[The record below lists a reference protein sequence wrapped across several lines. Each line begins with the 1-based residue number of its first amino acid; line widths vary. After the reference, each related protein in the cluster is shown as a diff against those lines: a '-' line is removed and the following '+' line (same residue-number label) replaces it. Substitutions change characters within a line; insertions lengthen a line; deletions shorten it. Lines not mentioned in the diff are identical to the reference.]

1 MKAINQL
8 LCTTLLVACSPLA
21 IFAQPATRATTAVPR
36 LVKFSGALTDN
47 AGKPLTGVVG
57 LTFALYETQEGGAPI
72 WMETQN
78 IEADNN
84 GQYTALLGATK
95 NEGIPAEIFGS
106 GERWL
111 GVQPQGQT
119 ERPRVLMT
127 SVPYSLKAVDAETLG
142 GLPASAYA
150 LAGTAGI
157 AAGATGGAVA
167 SVSARV
173 AAPAGKS
180 NSADTAPA
188 TTITG
193 SGTAGTLAL
202 WTSSSVL
209 ASSVIEQK
217 SGLVGIGI
225 TPGDFKLSVADST
238 ASGIAGLTSFDTGV
252 GVEGIASA
260 DTGANVGVYGSSSS
274 SEGIGVTGDASAT
287 SGNASGIFGTTASTD
302 GIGVSGSAT
311 ATTGTTNGV
320 FGTADSGTGIGV
332 FGSASATSGENTGV
346 YGTTAS
352 PDGNG
357 MQGDANAET
366 GNTSGV
372 YGTNVSTEGTGIE
385 GDATATSGD
394 TVGVFGQ
401 ADSSTGYGVEG
412 SATADSGTTI
422 GVYGKDASTTGFGVE
437 GQATSTTG
445 NNVGVYGKSVS
456 TSGIGVS
463 GNVTATSGVVF
474 GVFGNTASPGGYG
487 VEGTA
492 TATSGETYAV
502 AGINSSSA
510 GYGVYGYNESATG
523 ATFGVFGEAAST
535 AGIGVVGV
543 GTAESEL
550 GKELNIVPA
559 GVWGTSSA
567 GVGVLA
573 TTDGTEAIAAYNNAS
588 NVATLFVEN
597 QEDNTDSSIVVAT
610 YSSYGGF
617 CDIFVNGNLTCSG
630 SVGGHAVLPNGSD
643 GKRDVALYAVQSPEN
658 WFEDMGGGQLHN
670 GSTVV
675 TLDADYAQTVN
686 TGMEYRV
693 FLTPNGDSK
702 GLYVTNKTA
711 TSFEVHEQGGGTSS
725 IAFDYRIVARRK
737 GYENVRMADLAG
749 KIQKGPSLHAGNPA
763 QLAEARPHPTA
774 APVMPDNGRPRAAK
788 AVHHHRAPAHAAK
801 PVRATKPVHTAM
813 AAASLVAR

>member
-1 MKAINQL
+1 MKRVNQL
-8 LCTTLLVACSPLA
+8 LCTALLVAGSPLA
-21 IFAQPATRATTAVPR
+21 ILAQPAARPTTAVPR
-36 LVKFSGALTDN
+36 LVKFSGALTDSS
-47 AGKPLTGVVG
+47 GKPLTGVVG

-111 GVQPQGQT
+111 GVQPQGQL

-150 LAGTAGI
+150 LAGTAGTTSGA
-157 AAGATGGAVA
+157 AAGTVA
-167 SVSARV
+167 SASLRG

-180 NSADTAPA
+180 NSANTAPT

-193 SGTAGTLAL
+193 SGTAGTLAI

-238 ASGIAGLTSFDTGV
+238 AGAIYGSTSFDTGFAV
-252 GVEGIASA
+252 SGDASS
-260 DTGANVGVYGSSSS
+260 DTGANVGVYGTSAS
-274 SEGIGVTGDASAT
+274 SEGNGVAGYATAT
-287 SGNASGIFGTTASTD
+287 SGS
-302 GIGVSGSAT
+302 
-311 ATTGTTNGV
+311 TNGV
-320 FGTADSGTGIGV
+320 FGTADSDTGTGVYGV
-332 FGSASATSGENTGV
+332 ASATSGVNFGVYGSNASTDGYGVYGDAVATTGSNTGV
-346 YGTTAS
+346 YGATAS
-352 PDGNG
+352 TEGNG
-357 MQGDANAET
+357 IQGDANATT

-372 YGTNVSTEGTGIE
+372 FATNVSTEGTAVDGE
-385 GDATATSGD
+385 ESATSGD
-394 TVGVFGQ
+394 TVGVFGE
-401 ADSSTGYGVEG
+401 ADSITGYGVEG
-412 SATADSGTTI
+412 NAPAASGTTI
-422 GVYGKDASTTGFGVE
+422 GVYGKDASTTGYGVE
-437 GQATSTTG
+437 GQATAETG
-445 NNVGVYGKSVS
+445 VNTGVYGKSVS
-456 TSGIGVS
+456 TSGIGVE
-463 GNVTATSGVVF
+463 GNVTATSGTTYGVV
-474 GVFGNTASPGGYG
+474 GISASPTGMG
-487 VEGTA
+487 VQGNA
-492 TATSGETYAV
+492 TATTGQSYAV
-502 AGINSSSA
+502 YGKNSSTSGTA
-510 GYGVYGYNESATG
+510 VYGYASTATG
-523 ATFGVFGEAAST
+523 ATYGVVGLANST
-535 AGIGVVGV
+535 AGVGV
-543 GTAESEL
+543 MGIGTEDSILGEL
-550 GKELNIVPA
+550 LDIAPA
-559 GVWGTSSA
+559 GVWGTSDS

-573 TTDGTEAIAAYNNAS
+573 TTDVTEAIAAYNNSS

-630 SVGGHAVLPNGSD
+630 SVGGHAVLPNGSN

-658 WFEDMGGGQLHN
+658 WLEDMGGGQLHN
-670 GSTVV
+670 GSAVV
-675 TLDADYAQTVN
+675 ALDADYAQTVN
-686 TGMEYRV
+686 SGMEYRV

-737 GYENVRMADLAG
+737 GFENVRMADLAG
-749 KIQKGPSLHAGNPA
+749 KIQKGPALRSGNPG
-763 QLAEARPHPTA
+763 QLAEARPRPAA
-774 APVMPDNGRPRAAK
+774 APVLPDNGRPRAAK
-788 AVHHHRAPAHAAK
+788 VVHHHRPPAHSAK
-801 PVRATKPVHTAM
+801 PVHASKPVHTAM
-813 AAASLVAR
+813 ANR